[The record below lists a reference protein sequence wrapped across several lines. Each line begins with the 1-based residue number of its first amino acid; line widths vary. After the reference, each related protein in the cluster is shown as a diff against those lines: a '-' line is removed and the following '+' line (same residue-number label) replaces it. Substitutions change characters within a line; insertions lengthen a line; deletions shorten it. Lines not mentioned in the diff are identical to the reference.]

1 VRALP
6 RRRLLDTYSKRQSDT
21 TVAQA
26 YATSEPI
33 SLVRTAEEPLEAEV
47 RIGVHD
53 ASRLEWSVSL
63 PLPEKMP
70 KSYSIDVELDIP
82 SNAFAQHAPWNQL
95 QTFTRLEASDDPIR
109 RHEAHAQTID
119 SLRRGAVTLAHR
131 LARASDGFSRH
142 ALLARD
148 QWVPELERGLALW
161 VDSALKTAAD
171 AREKLVVSEG
181 KAPVEVCRERVL
193 VDEYISVRLLEMLA
207 GVERALETLIE
218 EASPKRREELAPVVT
233 ALEEKIAAALEREV
247 GHRTERKYLR
257 TDATSSAALEKY
269 LDRSSQLKKHFQEVL
284 FLEPEVYE
292 VAARLHHW
300 AAGAAALVA
309 STWAFALQIIL
320 VNRAGSAGTEIG
332 SGIVMLAVLGGLVYA
347 SKDRLKELG
356 RVWIAGNV
364 HRFYAQRVARFRA
377 PARRLPKRDVI
388 VTARESFDSTTST
401 RPDPLNPESGAELH
415 GMLLRYSHK
424 GSVLPCEEL
433 SASGVRRIKH
443 VFRYDFSPLFA
454 RLDDAVK
461 KVPVVEEGGR
471 RVRFVDAPRC
481 YRMPVRLS
489 VRSEGR
495 TWSEEGTL
503 VLHKRG
509 LDRLERAGRSTRE
522 TVMPDPPAIGI
533 EPDHGH

>member
-1 VRALP
+1 M
-6 RRRLLDTYSKRQSDT
+6 
-21 TVAQA
+21 AQA
-26 YATSEPI
+26 LATTDSI
-33 SLVRTAEEPLEAEV
+33 SLVQTAEEPLEAEV

-63 PLPEKMP
+63 PLPNKMP
-70 KSYSIDVELDIP
+70 KNYSIDVELDIP
-82 SNAFAQHAPWNQL
+82 SNAFARHAPWNQL

-109 RHEAHAQTID
+109 HHEAHAQTID

-142 ALLARD
+142 ALLARES
-148 QWVPELERGLALW
+148 WVPDLERGLSLW
-161 VDSALKTAAD
+161 VDAALKTATD
-171 AREKLVVSEG
+171 AREKWVKPETNER
-181 KAPVEVCRERVL
+181 VEVGRERAL

-207 GVERALETLIE
+207 GVERALETLVE
-218 EASPKRREELAPVVT
+218 EATPKRREELAPVVT
-233 ALEEKIAAALEREV
+233 ALEGKIAGALEREV
-247 GHRTERKYLR
+247 AHRTDRKFQR
-257 TDATSSAALEKY
+257 TDATSAAALEKY

-292 VAARLHHW
+292 VADRLHHW
-300 AAGAAALVA
+300 AAGAAALIA

-320 VNRAGSAGTEIG
+320 VNRAGSAGTKIG

-356 RVWIAGNV
+356 RTWIAGNV

-377 PARRLPKRDVI
+377 PARRLPKRDII

-415 GMLLRYSHK
+415 GTLLRYSHK
-424 GSVLPCEEL
+424 GAVLPCNAL
-433 SASGVRRIKH
+433 SESGVRRIKH

-481 YRMPVRLS
+481 YRMPVRLF

-503 VLHKRG
+503 VIHKRG
-509 LDRLERAGRSTRE
+509 LDRLERASQSSRE
-522 TVMPDPPAIGI
+522 TVMPDPVSVGI
-533 EPDHGH
+533 EPDHHT

>member
-1 VRALP
+1 M
-6 RRRLLDTYSKRQSDT
+6 
-21 TVAQA
+21 AQA
-26 YATSEPI
+26 LATTESI

-53 ASRLEWSVSL
+53 ASRIEWSVSL
-63 PLPEKMP
+63 PLPKKIA
-70 KSYSIDVELDIP
+70 KSYSIDVEMDIP
-82 SNAFAQHAPWNQL
+82 SNAFARHAPWNQL
-95 QTFTRLEASDDPIR
+95 QTFTRLEASEDPI
-109 RHEAHAQTID
+109 HHLVPHAQTID
-119 SLRRGAVTLAHR
+119 SLRRGAVTVAHR

-142 ALLARD
+142 ALRARES
-148 QWVPELERGLALW
+148 WVPELERGLALW
-161 VDSALKTAAD
+161 VDTALKTASG
-171 AREKLVVSEG
+171 AREKLASPVAKE
-181 KAPVEVCRERVL
+181 PVEVCRERLL

-207 GVERALETLIE
+207 GVERALETLVE
-218 EASPKRREELAPVVT
+218 EASSPKRREELAPVVT
-233 ALEEKIAAALEREV
+233 ALEEKIAGALEREV
-247 GHRTERKYLR
+247 AHRTDRKFVR

-292 VAARLHHW
+292 VADRLHHW
-300 AAGAAALVA
+300 AAGAAALIA
-309 STWAFALQIIL
+309 STWAFALQILLI
-320 VNRAGSAGTEIG
+320 NRAASAGTKIG

-356 RVWIAGNV
+356 RTWIAGNV

-388 VTARESFDSTTST
+388 VTARESFDSTAST

-415 GMLLRYSHK
+415 GTLLRYLHK
-424 GSVLPCEEL
+424 GSVLPCAAL
-433 SASGVRRIKH
+433 SESGVRRIKH

-481 YRMPVRLS
+481 YRMPVRLF

-509 LDRLERAGRSTRE
+509 LARLERASDSNRDTVLPRPPST
-522 TVMPDPPAIGI
+522 GI
-533 EPDHGH
+533 EPDHNT